1 MIETLS
7 AIVANISEP
16 GRILAFCDETD
27 LTNEATSTMVADIHL
42 HAAVVLPSDGYA
54 ALALE
59 LALSLKK
66 FDVVEFHAVDIVMN
80 GARSVWKNRDKANRL
95 AALQTICGAL
105 LASCG
110 HIYYV
115 HVPKQ
120 QYAGF
125 VAELPQGAL
134 PPNYKTAVKR
144 CFRELIASLLNTP
157 TPAIVIADKESNK
170 CGLGL
175 AKVDGGNH
183 LLGNGIILAHSHE
196 VLGIQLADAAAYVI
210 GRYIRRRKKMI
221 EVGLDDF
228 DQIIAETVSQ
238 LHGRMHSLLSNQ
250 LLRGQQKRHFRSF
263 EG

>member
-1 MIETLS
+1 MIETPS
-7 AIVANISEP
+7 AIVANISKP

-27 LTNEATSTMVADIHL
+27 LTKEATSTMVADIHL

-54 ALALE
+54 AFVSE

-66 FDVVEFHAVDIVMN
+66 FDVVEFHAVEIVTT
-80 GARSVWKNRDKANRL
+80 GTKSVWKNRDKANRL
-95 AALQTICGAL
+95 AALQTICDAL
-105 LASCG
+105 LASCE

-134 PPNYKTAVKR
+134 PPNYKTAVKT
-144 CFRELIASLLNTP
+144 CFRELIASLLDTP
-157 TPAIVIADKESNK
+157 TPTIVIADKESNK
-170 CGLGL
+170 PGLGL

-183 LLGNGIILAHSHE
+183 LLGGGIILAHSHE

-210 GRYIRRRKKMI
+210 GRYIRRRDKMI
-221 EVGLDDF
+221 DSGLDDF

-238 LHGRMHSLLSNQ
+238 LHGRIHSLLTKPALHCQ
-250 LLRGQQKRHFRSF
+250 AA
-263 EG
+263 